1 MIQGKNLAKSFSQG
15 SNSIHVLKNM
25 DFDISDGEIL
35 AILGPSGSGKSTLLS
50 ILALLD
56 APDEGDIVFDGQ
68 STRAWSENQ
77 RTQFRGKNIGIVFQQ
92 YHLVPYLTALENV
105 TLPLIINQG
114 NDSEQTRET
123 AMTLLTQ
130 VGLKDRFSH
139 RPSQLSGGESQRV
152 ALARALIHQPRLLL
166 ADEPSGN
173 LDQSTASSVMNLF
186 FEMVRKTKTTTIL
199 VTHDQNLAE
208 KCDRRLFLRDGKLC
222 S

>member
-1 MIQGKNLAKSFSQG
+1 MIEGKKLTKSFSQG
-15 SNSIHVLKNM
+15 SKPIHVLKDM
-25 DFDISDGEIL
+25 DFEISDGEIL

-56 APDEGDIVFDGQ
+56 APDEGDIIFDGQ
-68 STRAWSENQ
+68 STQAWSENQ
-77 RTQFRGKNIGIVFQQ
+77 RTRFRGENIGIVFQQ

-105 TLPLIINQG
+105 TLPLIINQ
-114 NDSEQTRET
+114 NIDSEATRE
-123 AMTLLTQ
+123 AALALLAQ
-130 VGLKDRFSH
+130 VGLKDRFTH

-152 ALARALIHQPRLLL
+152 ALARALIHQPKLLL

-186 FEMVRKTKTTTIL
+186 FEMVRRTKTTTIL
-199 VTHDQNLAE
+199 VTHDQSLAD